1 MYLHGELEKER
12 AETSGVDGRRL
23 QLEPLVVEN
32 WCTVGRREEGMEGFA
47 WKKGKKKVKREKEEL
62 SWWEHVPQ

>member
-32 WCTVGRREEGMEGFA
+32 WCTAGRREEGMEGFA
-47 WKKGKKKVKREKEEL
+47 WKKGKKKKNIEKVKVG
-62 SWWEHVPQ
+62 WGF

>member
-47 WKKGKKKVKREKEEL
+47 GGRREIKRRYKE
-62 SWWEHVPQ
+62 